1 MFAVNVLLEKLLE
14 GRSTGV
20 PDAGVLLLDHLSE
33 SRLDAAS
40 FLNDPLLLVSPP
52 YSSSRYLAQI
62 TLRALQNDYDS
73 VDDVVSGIQALLE
86 RNPPT
91 LEPGRPRSGDRTVIP
106 EARVVDLRYPAKKD
120 EGHWE
125 SGVVALV
132 TSGPLRGREIDIHLS
147 SAESRAACLLVPLLW
162 IHATVA
168 IYNIE
173 PAGDGWFNGCRETFL
188 IIEPMRQVNAT
199 TVARALHCTKPQLDQ
214 IRRGKGDTTIP
225 TLKGTLVHALFDRL
239 LDGDTDLES
248 MYAQVLPKY
257 LVQLAAVV
265 DESFDEDG
273 FRADVLRH
281 AAVLCSFVDA
291 NPHLRHGAQ
300 AELKRFS
307 ATIGIQG
314 RIDAVFRQDNRIHIL
329 ELKTGS
335 RLRDEDHAQLFIYR
349 LLLSDLAR
357 RWQRTNGRGMEI
369 SAMLLSSADG
379 ANAPLE
385 IQTDFIQILDARNKI
400 LATHYALGH
409 EAPHFRYRY
418 EGFNEDVC
426 KTCVSWT
433 RKRCREAT
441 DLFGDRPDA
450 EASPR
455 LDYFRRFTRLVE
467 LERWATD
474 EDLADLL
481 DDSRL
486 ETRKKNFRTL
496 TDARFVADGE
506 PFTFEF
512 DHNSSDLAAGDAILI
527 HSGNIS
533 STPNYH
539 GYIRSIDAGHLRV
552 SIPIKNLDGQV
563 FSENTWIIDRL
574 PFDVTTE
581 ASHTALYH
589 FLKSGDRG
597 DEIPLPKGRVMDEES
612 RSSPLTRRFAA
623 PSPFGRGISSPLS
636 PDLNASQREAVEESA
651 GCSHFHLIWGPPGTG
666 KTRVIPEIIRQ
677 IDGPVLLGAFT
688 NTAVDKILLALLDA
702 DPAIRFLRIGRAS
715 DSPELA
721 ARLSDPAE
729 YFSEDLAAKHSS
741 VHSVR
746 RVMNEARIVAA
757 TAHRACTMPYLRQ
770 RRFEMVIVDEAAQL
784 TEPLTLGL
792 ILRGRRYVLVGD
804 DRQLPPVVRTRGLAQ
819 SMFERLK
826 QSRPIT
832 LLDTQYRMHPDIM
845 SVSNQLF
852 YDGRLRTGVTHE
864 DRRPPDSR
872 SVEFVSVAGASG
884 PDKDSRRN
892 TAEAEAVA
900 QLVRRYADMSF
911 SIGVVSPFRAQVALI
926 RGLLQDVPVTVD
938 TVERFQ
944 GGERDIMILSLVRAE
959 SSDFVFDER
968 RFNVAITRARRKLI
982 FVAHPMLFHNS
993 RYEWLSTFAVAAG

>member
-1 MFAVNVLLEKLLE
+1 MVNPVSLL
-14 GRSTGV
+14 
-20 PDAGVLLLDHLSE
+20 
-33 SRLDAAS
+33 
-40 FLNDPLLLVSPP
+40 N
-52 YSSSRYLAQI
+52 
-62 TLRALQNDYDS
+62 
-73 VDDVVSGIQALLE
+73 
-86 RNPPT
+86 
-91 LEPGRPRSGDRTVIP
+91 
-106 EARVVDLRYPAKKD
+106 
-120 EGHWE
+120 
-125 SGVVALV
+125 
-132 TSGPLRGREIDIHLS
+132 
-147 SAESRAACLLVPLLW
+147 
-162 IHATVA
+162 
-168 IYNIE
+168 
-173 PAGDGWFNGCRETFL
+173 ET
-188 IIEPMRQVNAT
+188 Q
-199 TVARALHCTKPQLDQ
+199 K
-214 IRRGKGDTTIP
+214 
-225 TLKGTLVHALFDRL
+225 
-239 LDGDTDLES
+239 
-248 MYAQVLPKY
+248 
-257 LVQLAAVV
+257 
-265 DESFDEDG
+265 
-273 FRADVLRH
+273 
-281 AAVLCSFVDA
+281 
-291 NPHLRHGAQ
+291 
-300 AELKRFS
+300 
-307 ATIGIQG
+307 
-314 RIDAVFRQDNRIHIL
+314 
-329 ELKTGS
+329 
-335 RLRDEDHAQLFIYR
+335 
-349 LLLSDLAR
+349 
-357 RWQRTNGRGMEI
+357 
-369 SAMLLSSADG
+369 
-379 ANAPLE
+379 
-385 IQTDFIQILDARNKI
+385 
-400 LATHYALGH
+400 
-409 EAPHFRYRY
+409 
-418 EGFNEDVC
+418 
-426 KTCVSWT
+426 
-433 RKRCREAT
+433 
-441 DLFGDRPDA
+441 
-450 EASPR
+450 
-455 LDYFRRFTRLVE
+455 
-467 LERWATD
+467 
-474 EDLADLL
+474 
-481 DDSRL
+481 
-486 ETRKKNFRTL
+486 
-496 TDARFVADGE
+496 
-506 PFTFEF
+506 
-512 DHNSSDLAAGDAILI
+512 
-527 HSGNIS
+527 
-533 STPNYH
+533 
-539 GYIRSIDAGHLRV
+539 
-552 SIPIKNLDGQV
+552 
-563 FSENTWIIDRL
+563 
-574 PFDVTTE
+574 
-581 ASHTALYH
+581 
-589 FLKSGDRG
+589 
-597 DEIPLPKGRVMDEES
+597 
-612 RSSPLTRRFAA
+612 
-623 PSPFGRGISSPLS
+623 
-636 PDLNASQREAVEESA
+636 EAVEKSA

-826 QSRPIT
+826 QSSPIT

-864 DRRPPDSR
+864 DRLPPDSR

-959 SSDFVFDER
+959 SSNFVFDER

>member
-1 MFAVNVLLEKLLE
+1 MFAVNELLEKLLD
-14 GRSTGV
+14 GRPGV
-20 PDAGVLLLDHLSE
+20 PDAGALLLDHLSE
-33 SRLDAAS
+33 SRLDPAS
-40 FLNDPLLLVSPP
+40 FLNDPLVLVSPP

-73 VDDVVSGIQALLE
+73 VDDVVSGLQALLE

-91 LEPGRPRSGDRTVIP
+91 LEPGRPQSSDRVVIP
-106 EARVVDLRYPAKKD
+106 EARVVDLRYPVKKD
-120 EGHWE
+120 DGHWE
-125 SGVVALV
+125 SGIVALV
-132 TSGPLRGREIDIHLS
+132 TSGPLRGREVDIHLR
-147 SAESRAACLLVPLLW
+147 SADSRAACLLVPLLW
-162 IHATVA
+162 IHASVA
-168 IYNIE
+168 IYNVE

-188 IIEPMRQVNAT
+188 IIEPMRQINAT

-214 IRRGKGDTTIP
+214 IRRGKGDTTIA
-225 TLKGTLVHALFDRL
+225 TLKGTIVHALFDRL
-239 LDGDTDLES
+239 LDGDTDLEGL
-248 MYAQVLPKY
+248 YVQVMPKY

-265 DESFDEDG
+265 DETFDEYG
-273 FRADVLRH
+273 FRTEVLRH
-281 AAVLCSFVDA
+281 AAILYSFVEA
-291 NPHLRHGAQ
+291 NPHLKNDAQ

-357 RWQRTNGRGMEI
+357 RWQRNNGRGMEI

-379 ANAPLE
+379 ANAPLQ
-385 IQTDFIQILDARNKI
+385 IQTDFHQILDARNKI
-400 LATHYALGH
+400 VATHYALGH
-409 EAPHFRYRY
+409 ETPHFRYRY
-418 EGFNEDVC
+418 EGFSEDVC
-426 KTCVSWT
+426 KSCVSWT

-441 DLFGDRPDA
+441 DVFGDRPDV
-450 EASPR
+450 EESSR
-455 LDYFRRFTRLVE
+455 LAYFRKYTRLVE

-481 DDSRL
+481 DDSRI
-486 ETRKKNFRTL
+486 ESRKKNFRTL
-496 TDARFVADGE
+496 TEVRFVADAE
-506 PFTFEF
+506 PFTFKF
-512 DHNSSDLAAGDAILI
+512 DHNSSDLAAGDAVLI

-533 STPNYH
+533 STPTYH
-539 GYIRSIDAGHLRV
+539 GYIRSINADHLCV
-552 SIPIKNLDGQV
+552 SIPLKNLVAQV
-563 FSENTWIIDRL
+563 FSENNWIIDRL

-581 ASHTALYH
+581 ASHTALYD

-597 DEIPLPKGRVMDEES
+597 D
-612 RSSPLTRRFAA
+612 SPLI
-623 PSPFGRGISSPLS
+623 PSFSRNGGMRGLSPLS
-636 PDLNASQREAVEESA
+636 PDLNQTQREAVEKSV
-651 GCSHFHLIWGPPGTG
+651 GCSESHLIWGPPGTG
-666 KTRVIPEIIRQ
+666 KTRVIPEIVRQ

-688 NTAVDKILLALLDA
+688 NTAVDKILLAMLDA
-702 DPAIRFLRIGRAS
+702 DPLIRFLRIGRAS

-729 YFSEDLAAKHSS
+729 YFSEDLAAKHPS
-741 VHSVR
+741 VHAVR
-746 RVMNEARIVAA
+746 RVMNDALIVAA

-770 RRFEMVIVDEAAQL
+770 RKFEMVIVDEAGQL

-792 ILRGRRYVLVGD
+792 ILRGRRFVLVGD

-826 QSRPIT
+826 QSGPIT

-845 SVSNQLF
+845 SVSNRLF
-852 YDGRLRTGVTHE
+852 YDGRLRSGVTHE
-864 DRRPPDSR
+864 ERLPPDEH
-872 SVEFVSVAGASG
+872 SVEFVSVVGRSGA
-884 PDKDSRRN
+884 DNDSRRN
-892 TAEAEAVA
+892 TAEAEVVA
-900 QLVRRYADMSF
+900 QLVRNYAGTSF

-926 RGLLQDVPVTVD
+926 QRLLQDVAVTIN

-982 FVAHPMLFHNS
+982 LVAHPNLFHNS
-993 RYEWLSTFAVAAG
+993 RYEWLTTFAAAAG